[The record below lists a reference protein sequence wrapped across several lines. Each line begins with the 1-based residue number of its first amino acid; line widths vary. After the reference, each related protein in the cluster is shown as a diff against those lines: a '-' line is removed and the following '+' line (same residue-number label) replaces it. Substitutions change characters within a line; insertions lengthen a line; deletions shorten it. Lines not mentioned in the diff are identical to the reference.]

1 MLALRRRSAD
11 GREIMKATLMLGATL
26 LLAACGAEQAS
37 APTAAEQESAAA
49 AAPKPAIGT
58 FGIDLAAMDTSVK
71 PGDDFYRYVNGRWV
85 ATFEMPA
92 DKARYGV
99 FDALRDK
106 SEGDVR
112 TLLEELAATAPAPGS
127 VQQKVADLYA
137 AWMDEAAI
145 EARGIEPLEADLDA
159 IAAAQTKADIV
170 RLMGNIDYAGPVG
183 VYISPDPADTTRY
196 VVSITQ
202 SGLGMPV
209 RDYYLNEGPTFDAY
223 RAAYSSYVAKILGL
237 IGDERPAESAAA
249 IVALET
255 ELAKVHWPPERRR
268 DVQATNNPVD
278 RAGLEAMIPAMDW
291 DVLLRGIGLGDVQHF
306 IVNETTALRDGAALL
321 DTQPVDAWKKYLAF
335 HLASDY
341 ASSLPKAFDEA
352 NFDFYRRTL
361 AGVEVQR
368 DRWKRGVQLL
378 DNLIGEGVGE
388 LYAARFFP
396 PDYKAK
402 MDELVANLVAAMS
415 QRLKTLSW
423 MDDATRAEA
432 ERKLA
437 TFEARVGY
445 PSKWRDY
452 SAYTVE
458 RGKLFEN
465 VRNGQRFDWYRQVER
480 LDKPVDREEWEMN
493 PQTVNAYYNPLV
505 NQITFPAAILQPPFF
520 DPYAD
525 PAVNYGAIGAVIGH
539 EIGHGYDDQGREFD
553 ESGKIRN
560 WWTPE
565 TNERF
570 NAATT
575 KLAEQYNAFC
585 PLEGACVN
593 GNFTMGENIGD
604 LGGLEMAYTAYKLSL
619 VGREAPV
626 IDGFTGDQRFFMAH
640 AQVWRAIQR
649 EDALRNQLL
658 TDPHAPAPARGSI
671 PERNMDAWY
680 AAFNVQEG
688 DAQYLAPEDRVRIW

>member
-1 MLALRRRSAD
+1 MRP
-11 GREIMKATLMLGATL
+11 TL
-26 LLAACGAEQAS
+26 LFAM
-37 APTAAEQESAAA
+37 SAAVLLTSCSDEP
-49 AAPKPAIGT
+49 AAPPAPPVPPPRAALGT
-58 FGIDLAAMDTSVK
+58 FGIDTSAMDTSVK
-71 PGDDFYRYVNGRWV
+71 PGDDFYRYVNGAWV
-85 ATFEMPA
+85 STFQMPA

-106 SEGDVR
+106 SEVDVR
-112 TLLEELAATAPAPGS
+112 TLLDELGSTPPAAGS
-127 VQQKVADLYA
+127 VHQKVANLYGS
-137 AWMDEAAI
+137 WMDEAAI
-145 EARGIEPLEADLDA
+145 EARGIEPLKADLDA
-159 IAAAQTKADIV
+159 IAAARTKTDIV

-183 VYISPDPADTTRY
+183 MYISPDPADTTRY
-196 VVSITQ
+196 VVNITQ
-202 SGLGMPV
+202 SGLVMPV
-209 RDYYLNEGPTFDAY
+209 RDYYLNEGDRFDAY
-223 RAAYSSYVAKILGL
+223 RAAYKAYVTKIFEL
-237 IGDERPAESAAA
+237 IGDASPAASAESV
-249 IVALET
+249 VALET
-255 ELAKVHWPPERRR
+255 ALATVHWSPERQR

-278 RAGLEAMIPAMDW
+278 RAGLAAMIPAVEW
-291 DVLLRGIGLGDVQHF
+291 DIMLPVAGLGTVQNF
-306 IVNETTALRDGAALL
+306 VVNETTALRDGAALL
-321 DTQPVDAWKKYLAF
+321 DTQPVDTWKKYLAF

-341 ASSLPKAFDEA
+341 ASNLPKAFDDA

-378 DNLIGEGVGE
+378 DGLIGEGVGE
-388 LYAARFFP
+388 LYVAKFFP

-402 MDELVANLVAAMS
+402 MDELVANLVAAMG
-415 QRLKTLSW
+415 QRLETLPW

-432 ERKLA
+432 AKKLA
-437 TFEARVGY
+437 TFDPRVGY
-445 PSKWRDY
+445 PVKWRDY

-458 RGKLFEN
+458 SGKLLEN
-465 VRNGQRFDWYRQVER
+465 VRNGRKFEWNREVAR
-480 LDKPVDREEWEMN
+480 LDEPVDRDEWGMN

-553 ESGKIRN
+553 ETGKIRN

-570 NAATT
+570 NASIA
-575 KLAEQYNAFC
+575 KFAEQYNAFC

-619 VGREAPV
+619 GGREAPV
-626 IDGFTGDQRFFMAH
+626 LDGFTGDQRFFMAH

-649 EDALRNQLL
+649 EDALRAQMLS
-658 TDPHAPAPARGSI
+658 DPHSPAAARGSI
-671 PERNMDAWY
+671 PERNMDTWY
-680 AAFNVQEG
+680 AAFDVKPG
-688 DAQYLAPEDRVRIW
+688 DKLYLDPKDRVKIW